1 MRVQISKWGNSL
13 GLRLPRSL
21 AHQLGISEG
30 QKVNVIAEGARLIVE
45 PVAPIYRLEDLLAN
59 VTPESMR
66 DAFDWGD
73 DAGREAVDD

>member
-1 MRVQISKWGNSL
+1 MHVQISKWGNSL

-45 PVAPIYRLEDLLAN
+45 PVAPIYRLKDLPAN
-59 VTPESMR
+59 VSPESMR

>member
-1 MRVQISKWGNSL
+1 MHVQISKWGNSL

>member
-1 MRVQISKWGNSL
+1 MHVQISKWGNSL

-30 QKVNVIAEGARLIVE
+30 QKVNVIAEGTRLIVE